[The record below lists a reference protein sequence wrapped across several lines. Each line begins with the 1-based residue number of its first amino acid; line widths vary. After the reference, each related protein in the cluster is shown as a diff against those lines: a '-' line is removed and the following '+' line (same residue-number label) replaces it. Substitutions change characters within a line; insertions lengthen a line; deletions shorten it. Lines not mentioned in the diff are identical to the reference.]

1 MKRRAFPYQRVA
13 RLWKNGRTI
22 AEIGE
27 RIAYVDKDC
36 EDGDR
41 FHSLWNFLRL
51 MHNRGYRN
59 HEGKVVKLPDRV
71 SRKLVRAAKKR
82 AQ

>member
-1 MKRRAFPYQRVA
+1 MKRQAFPYQRVA

-22 AEIGE
+22 AEVGE
-27 RIAYVDKDC
+27 RIGCVDRGR

-41 FHSLWNFLRL
+41 FHTLRNFLRL
-51 MHNRGYRN
+51 MHSRGYRN
-59 HEGKVVKLPDRV
+59 REGKIVKLPYRV

>member
-1 MKRRAFPYQRVA
+1 VA
-13 RLWKNGRTI
+13 RLWRNGRTI

-27 RIAYVDKDC
+27 RIHYVDKDR

-41 FHSLWNFLRL
+41 FHTLRNFLRL
-51 MHNRGYRN
+51 MHSRGYRN
-59 HEGKVVKLPDRV
+59 HEGKVVKLPYRV
-71 SRKLVRAAKKR
+71 SRKLVRAAKER